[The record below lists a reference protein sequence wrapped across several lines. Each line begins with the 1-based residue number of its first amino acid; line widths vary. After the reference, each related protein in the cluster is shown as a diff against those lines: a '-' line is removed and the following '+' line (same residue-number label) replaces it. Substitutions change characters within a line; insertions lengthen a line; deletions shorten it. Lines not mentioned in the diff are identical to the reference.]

1 MCLYLLILRVI
12 RLTFQMHPVENSV
25 QDASFKDYRRQNRD
39 DILTAHQVPL
49 SKLGGVDGGSLA
61 GSLSQDRTFKEQV
74 TRPVQRHLNKIINTI
89 IKEKTDLVEI
99 RFMEATLTDEVALSQ
114 INERYLRN
122 QAVTPNE
129 VRESIG
135 LPQIRGGDE
144 MIEIGGQSAANAR
157 SEA

>member
-1 MCLYLLILRVI
+1 
-12 RLTFQMHPVENSV
+12 
-25 QDASFKDYRRQNRD
+25 
-39 DILTAHQVPL
+39 L

-144 MIEIGGQSAANAR
+144 MIVVGGQTAANQR
-157 SEA
+157 STAAGTSERQRERDAGQSDGLATLEGRNAQGEGRRVE